1 MPAVHIAVFSVRM
14 FTRVTT
20 KMIAVIIFIV
30 SLHLSLATAQL
41 CSSSCANYTSVSDDG
56 TFAEFN
62 NCTVR
67 RTDDG
72 MMFPLIGYTRNGEM
86 IICWNQT
93 MTGMCVDNAD
103 SSYVLPDNAVAIVYG
118 TLLPFAVVT
127 FLTYAIFKS
136 LRTLP
141 GVILMNLEMAYIL
154 SHIITIIFRSIQ
166 LTDGLQEVTCTL
178 SNIGIFY
185 ATAAIGTWK
194 NIFLQQTC
202 WIFYKASKLQSA
214 TPNSITKT
222 VLIYCIIGWGLP
234 LVVSMVIFAVDFTDR
249 RDFVYET
256 DRCIRILDEAAD
268 GVGKA
273 LAFIYIGLQNLYNV
287 VLFFIIIG
295 FFFQALYESDKE
307 ISKQRSIKTQ
317 LLKVSFA
324 VLVITGASWIFTL
337 IAAYQNA
344 LWITGIALSL
354 RAVEQLIIFILFTL
368 TKTVLKLYIDMTK
381 NIIQRLKQFFT

>member
-1 MPAVHIAVFSVRM
+1 
-14 FTRVTT
+14 
-20 KMIAVIIFIV
+20 MIAVIVFIV
-30 SLHLSLATAQL
+30 SLYLSLATAQL

-62 NCTVR
+62 NCTAR
-67 RTDDG
+67 RADDG
-72 MMFPLIGYTRNGEM
+72 MMFPLIGYTGNGEM
-86 IICWNQT
+86 IVCWNQT
-93 MTGMCVDNAD
+93 MTGMPGCSPPDN
-103 SSYVLPDNAVAIVYG
+103 SYVIPDNIGMIVDSV
-118 TLLPFAVVT
+118 LLPFAVVT

-141 GVILMNLEMAYIL
+141 GVILMNLEMAYIF
-154 SHIITIIFRSIQ
+154 SHIITIIFQSVY
-166 LTDGLQEVTCTL
+166 LTDGPKEVTCTL
-178 SNIGIFY
+178 SNTGYFY
-185 ATAAIGTWK
+185 ATAVIGTWK

-202 WIFYKASKLQSA
+202 WIFYKVNKLQPASHK
-214 TPNSITKT
+214 SITKT
-222 VLIYCIIGWGLP
+222 VIIYCIIGWGLP

-256 DRCIRILDEAAD
+256 DRCIHILDEGAD

-295 FFFQALYESDKE
+295 FFFQVLYESDKE
-307 ISKQRSIKTQ
+307 ISKQKPIKAQ

-324 VLVITGASWIFTL
+324 LLVITGASWIFTL

-344 LWITGIALSL
+344 LWVTGIALSL

-381 NIIQRLKQFFT
+381 AFIQRLKQYFTQ

>member
-1 MPAVHIAVFSVRM
+1 MSAIVIL
-14 FTRVTT
+14 
-20 KMIAVIIFIV
+20 IIFTV
-30 SLHLSLATAQL
+30 NLYQLSAAAGA

-72 MMFPLIGYTRNGEM
+72 MMFPLIGYTGNGEM

-93 MTGMCVDNAD
+93 MIDMCVDNID
-103 SSYVLPDNAVAIVYG
+103 SSYVLPQRVGLIVDSA
-118 TLLPFAVVT
+118 LIPFALLT
-127 FLTYAIFKS
+127 FLTYAIFKT

-141 GVILMNLEMAYIL
+141 GVILMNLEMAYIF
-154 SHIITIIFRSIQ
+154 SHIIAIIFKSIEM
-166 LTDGLQEVTCTL
+166 TDGLQEVTCTL
-178 SNIGIFY
+178 SNIGSFY

-222 VLIYCIIGWGLP
+222 VIVYCIIGWGLP
-234 LVVSMVIFAVDFTDR
+234 LVVSMVIFAIDFIDR

-268 GVGKA
+268 GIGKT

-307 ISKQRSIKTQ
+307 ISKQSSTKTQ

-324 VLVITGASWIFTL
+324 LLVITGASWIFTL
-337 IAAYQNA
+337 IAAFNSAQ
-344 LWITGIALSL
+344 WVIGIAITLKAL
-354 RAVEQLIIFILFTL
+354 EQLLIFILFTL
-368 TKTVLKLYIDMTK
+368 TKTVLKLYMNITK
-381 NIIQRLKQFFT
+381 RYIQRLKQFLTQ

>member
-1 MPAVHIAVFSVRM
+1 MIIAGEI
-14 FTRVTT
+14 TE
-20 KMIAVIIFIV
+20 MIAVIVFIV
-30 SLHLSLATAQL
+30 SVHLSLATAQL

-72 MMFPLIGYTRNGEM
+72 MMFPLIGYTGNGEM

-93 MTGMCVDNAD
+93 MTGMCNPVDNID
-103 SSYVLPDNAVAIVYG
+103 SSYVIPDNAVVVLYSA
-118 TLLPFAVVT
+118 LLPFAIVT
-127 FLTYAIFKS
+127 FLTYAMFKS

-141 GVILMNLEMAYIL
+141 GVILMNLEMAYIFC
-154 SHIITIIFRSIQ
+154 HIIGITFQSIE

-178 SNIGIFY
+178 SNIGGFY

-214 TPNSITKT
+214 TPKSITKS
-222 VLIYCIIGWGLP
+222 VIIYCIIGWGLP
-234 LVVSMVIFAVDFTDR
+234 LVVSTIIFAIDFTDR

-256 DRCIRILDEAAD
+256 DRCIHILDEAAD
-268 GVGKA
+268 GVGKV

-307 ISKQRSIKTQ
+307 ISKQTSIKTQ

-368 TKTVLKLYIDMTK
+368 TKTVLKLYIDTTK
-381 NIIQRLKQFFT
+381 TLIQRLKHYFTQ

>member
-1 MPAVHIAVFSVRM
+1 
-14 FTRVTT
+14 
-20 KMIAVIIFIV
+20 MIAVIVFIV

-72 MMFPLIGYTRNGEM
+72 MMFPLIGYTSNGEM

-93 MTGMCVDNAD
+93 VTGMCNPVDNID
-103 SSYVLPDNAVAIVYG
+103 SSYVLPDNAVVIVYG

-178 SNIGIFY
+178 SNTGIFY

-222 VLIYCIIGWGLP
+222 VIIYCIIGWGLP

-256 DRCIRILDEAAD
+256 DRCIHILDEAAD

-368 TKTVLKLYIDMTK
+368 TKTVLKLYIDMAN
-381 NIIQRLKQFFT
+381 NIIQRLKQFFTE